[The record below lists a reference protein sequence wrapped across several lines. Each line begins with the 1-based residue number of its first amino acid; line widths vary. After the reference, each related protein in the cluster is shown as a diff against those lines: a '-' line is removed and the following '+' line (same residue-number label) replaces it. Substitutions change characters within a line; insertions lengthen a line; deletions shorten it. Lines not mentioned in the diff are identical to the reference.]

1 MDILLIDDHSLFRE
15 GLKYAL
21 LKLSDDV
28 KIFEAGNCTDAFV
41 YARKNDFDIIL
52 LDIKLP
58 DMSGI
63 KALKKFRSITPVTP
77 IVILTASE
85 ESYIIKQALDNGAV
99 GYIHKSLTTN
109 VMIKALK
116 LVLGGGRYIPKH
128 ILKKLPPDKIYNIS
142 DLTKRQ
148 MQILKLLKQGQ
159 SNKEIA
165 EQLKIADNT
174 VRVHISGI
182 FQVLGVS
189 NRTEAALVA
198 LQEEV

>member
-1 MDILLIDDHSLFRE
+1 MDILLVDDHSLFRE

-28 KIFEAGNCTDAFV
+28 RIFEAGNCRGAFS

-63 KALKKFRSITPVTP
+63 KALKKLRSITPATP

-85 ESYIIKQALDNGAV
+85 EPYIIKQALDNGAV

-116 LVLGGGRYIPKH
+116 LVLGGGQYVPKH
-128 ILKKLPPDKIYNIS
+128 ILKKLPSGKMYNMS

-148 MQILKLLKQGQ
+148 MQILKFLKQGQ

-189 NRTEAALVA
+189 NRTEAAMVA